1 MKAGQFNTAMQKR
14 WFKLNGSTLTYSVK
28 PDSKEPKGVID
39 VTGARVHN
47 MSRQEGRARLWEWEK
62 GCRRRAWPCPIRPA
76 DRRGICAS
84 QEGTNMI

>member
-14 WFKLNGSTLTYSVK
+14 WFKLNGSTLTYSQK

-47 MSRQEGRARLWEWEK
+47 MSRQEGGRPPS
-62 GCRRRAWPCPIRPA
+62 RRRPPA
-76 DRRGICAS
+76 PP
-84 QEGTNMI
+84 